1 MVFGPTINYARWTRQ
16 RYKELFAIIKEQEY
30 LIGLINPSLALSE
43 DYIAEEAE
51 RRVMEEF
58 NIKFNNDL
66 GGILG

>member
-1 MVFGPTINYARWTRQ
+1 MVFGSTINYAQWIRK

-51 RRVMEEF
+51 RRVSEELAQKL
-58 NIKFNNDL
+58 NKDL
-66 GGILG
+66 GDIFG

>member
-51 RRVMEEF
+51 RRVSEELAQKL
-58 NIKFNNDL
+58 NKDL
-66 GGILG
+66 GDIFG